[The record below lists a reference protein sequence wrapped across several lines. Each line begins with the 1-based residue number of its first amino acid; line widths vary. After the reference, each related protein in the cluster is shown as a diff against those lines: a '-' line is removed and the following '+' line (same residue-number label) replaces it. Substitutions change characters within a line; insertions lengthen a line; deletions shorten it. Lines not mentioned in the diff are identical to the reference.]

1 MVALI
6 GLSPQEMQTS
16 NLMQDASGSYLI
28 TSTEDWNELSQNL
41 SEYNG
46 GTFKLTND
54 INVTTMVGAWEIPFT
69 GTFDGQGH
77 TLNVNIES
85 DVMGTAPFCIIRNS
99 TIKNLRTTGTVTC
112 YGYHSSGL
120 VGVVDDD
127 YKTPINIY
135 NCDVAVQI
143 NGTEYAGGI
152 VGHGRNSELVIS
164 DCIFSGSIGGCHDHG
179 CFVGWKEN
187 PCRPVYN
194 NCLSIPSSVCCD
206 RSADF
211 SHPGN
216 GGSISHAT
224 LNNCYYSYANGFSYV
239 QGTSASSEKLADG
252 TVAYA
257 LQSGTRDWTTGQVW
271 GQTLG
276 SDALPVLTSD
286 TNKAVYNVSFTVGGQ
301 VVKKFISNSPIG
313 DKMPSGNEF
322 GLKNATFTYNG
333 AAFDG
338 STIFSSDPTIT
349 VTGTTAYTLTLGS
362 TENGSISI
370 NDNTAM
376 PGLLKKVTTVPADG
390 YVVSAVKVTDA
401 NDNLLPVTKVSN
413 ADNEYVFTFPIS
425 SVKVTAEFTPGEAE
439 AVRFINNGMTLPASW
454 RNNDI
459 HWTADTWMI
468 WGDEYD
474 GTNNVVLDA
483 PPADAMGHQWYEEG
497 YALTNS
503 DEDVLPNGNKI
514 VWENHAASFR
524 DGGNYDYFRETGSP
538 GGDRFGDFYIRRI
551 FTFNTKNVPTKLYLS
566 CSYDDSPVEYYI
578 NGTLVYEDHKT
589 ESWTDGCH
597 EVELT
602 PAQIAL
608 IHTDGT
614 PNVMAVHT
622 SQNWGGYHLD
632 CGLYDPTAISYEV
645 TGDATARVARN
656 AFAMGD
662 ITIPET
668 LTHNGKT
675 YTVTELAGSIFEDCS
690 DLTSVVLPSTITS
703 VDGNAFRN
711 CPRLQYVKSYVDI
724 YTDNTLIAA
733 SVNATE
739 FELAMGY
746 NTIHSNAFKFTENL
760 TTLTLPRSLTNI
772 GKNAF
777 VGCKALKEMY
787 VYCKEVPATPANAFE
802 GVNKSGITVHVYESA
817 LNSFKRTWGEE
828 FTYVTMP
835 DPQQVSLSVNVEE
848 WGQLRDAINKAA
860 AEKNSTIYDVVGIT
874 VTGNISYDDLWLLS
888 EMCTDLYSLATIDL
902 GKANVQDNR
911 IPERVFA
918 DRHRLTSI
926 VLPETLECIDYEAF
940 YNCNGLTSID
950 IPASVRYFGDRV
962 FCNCSNLTTVTGMES
977 LSDSSWDPFYGTAI
991 TEPVYGGS
999 LFLYLPPSMTG
1010 SYEVP
1015 AGIKMTTEGSMR
1027 NSQLSSITLPGSLTD
1042 LGDDTFMDCP
1052 NLTEIYCYAPVPPTC
1067 HSGVWEWGFNKE
1079 ACTVYVQETSVED
1092 YRNANEWRDMGR
1104 IVGFATGEL
1113 VDMTIEVPTA
1123 GTLNDELFD
1132 AAVTKAGISDKTKI
1146 KNLTVTGSL
1155 NTADVEYLCALP
1167 NTLYYIQGLDLGGTT
1182 LEGNAITERMFYSAR
1197 YKHLV
1202 LPSNVTSIGN
1212 EAFKNLTSIEL
1223 PSSVTS
1229 IDVNA
1234 FRHCPNLQ
1242 YVKSYME
1249 IYIDETLIAA
1259 PVEATEFELS
1269 MGYNT
1274 INSNAFKFTEK
1285 LTKLTLPRSLTTIG
1299 ENAFVGCKS
1308 LKDIYVYC
1316 KEVPATPSNAFE
1328 GINKSAIN
1336 VHVYKSLLNGFKE
1349 SWGEEFNYVT
1359 MPDPQQLSLTINVE
1373 EWGTLRSLI
1382 DEKVA
1387 ETNSTIYDVVDVT
1400 VTGSISHDDLWSL
1413 SELCTEP
1420 YSLATID
1427 LGEANVQDNRIPWRT
1442 FADRHKLTSI
1452 VLPETIESIDYEAFR
1467 NCDGLT
1473 SIDIPA
1479 SVKYLGDRVYYDCS
1493 NLTTVS
1499 GMEGLTDCAPWDPFY
1514 GTAITEP
1521 LCGGTLFLYMPPTIR
1536 GSYEMPLG
1544 IKTIVAGS
1552 LRDSQISS
1560 ITLPG
1565 SLVWMGYESFW
1576 SCNNLT
1582 EIYCYAPIPPYCDG
1596 GVWEGNFNRE
1606 ECTVY
1611 VPEWTVEAYQNANG
1625 WRNLGSILGFS
1636 VGELVDMT
1644 IDVPA
1649 AGTLNDEL
1657 FDAAAAEAGIS
1668 DKTLIKN
1675 LTVTGSLNADDMA
1688 YLNALPN
1695 TSYYLER
1702 LDLGSTTL
1710 EGNAITDRMFHSA
1723 TYKNIVLPSGITS
1736 IGNEAFRNS
1745 RITGITLPESIQSI
1759 GEYAFAQTGLTSI
1772 EIPDAVTWMGHRML
1786 QGCGALTSIKI
1797 GNGITEIPECWAEFC
1812 DNLNEVTLGKK
1823 VSHVGWRAFP
1833 GFNIQNVYSYAKMTP
1848 SWDDAFYDGIHS
1860 EAVLHVYSNSV
1871 ERYQNADGWKYFP
1884 TISDDLGT
1892 YPTFELT
1899 VNVENWGTI
1908 SDVIAQAMTDAGC
1921 EEIIDITKLTV
1932 TGYINHDDLRY
1943 IRDNMGGTLDALDLS
1958 EVNVEGNYLNE
1969 ILGWC
1974 VFNTLILPKT
1984 LEYIDWNT
1992 LQHCNNLKTIHV
2004 PSSVKRMGPNFME
2017 GCSSL
2022 ETVTGG
2028 EGLID
2033 INRDHDYFED
2043 CPNLKSYVILNTF
2056 FFRLPHSYEGAFEV
2070 PDYVT
2075 EIANTGLW
2083 YVRGLTA
2090 LTLPESVMAI
2100 NGYSFA
2106 GDENLKDIYYYAVEM
2121 PRTHENAFND
2131 FNKSNCT
2138 LHVYE
2143 EMVEVFKA
2151 DELWRDFNIVGDLG
2165 AMPNLTP
2172 MNEADYADLCAIY
2185 NELGGSTWQ
2194 NKWIINKNVQTASR
2208 WRGVTFD
2215 EEGYV
2220 TEINLRN
2227 NGLSGDI
2234 TSLTFTG
2241 LSRLNTLDLSY
2252 NSITGDVMPMK
2263 ATLPGRCNLNVLGQD
2278 FGYIGEHTLYEL
2290 CNYGELPS
2298 IAYYN
2303 DNSGSLVSTLI
2314 GVGGHCQF
2322 YHDGTD
2328 GGHYWD
2334 CYIYPDG
2341 STWNN
2346 FKFYWPSPATV
2357 ECFYPHRFTFTYN
2370 YNMGDANMD
2379 DAINVLDLQTTLNYS
2394 NNQGGGLF
2402 NFYAADTYG
2411 PDDDINVQ
2419 DIVATV
2425 NILLAQESGQPAAVR
2440 AHGNNP
2446 VTASE
2451 ACISVE
2457 DGQIVLYTTKPV
2469 AALDLHIAGIEPQ
2482 HLTWS
2487 TEDMGFATA
2496 TAAQQ
2501 IGTHAIIYSLMPR
2514 EIEAGRTVLATFD
2527 AGKALRIAS
2536 ATLSDSNARTISVG
2550 NVVPTG
2556 IGKLNGNA
2564 AANWSITNVA
2574 GTTIM
2579 SGTHATEADILK
2591 KAKGQQLNGVFIINM
2606 DGEKRKI
2613 VIK

>member
-1 MVALI
+1 MKETLKLMLLTVALMLFGLHARAGSINEEQAKAKALSFLQNRQSPQSGRRLARAILPELTTATAGESAVYVFNIDGKGGFVIVSGDDRAREILGYSDSGSFDAKNIPTALREMITIYARQISMLGQEETLSDSIAKVSRAMRRTSSIMADVSPLLTTTWNQVYPYNDYCPTLNDQTALTGCVATAMAQIAYYHKFPTEKVPSLTAYTSATNKLNVTTWAATTFDWDNMLTNYNGTYTDTQVEAVATLMRYCGQAAQMDYGFTSGAYNGDALVAFKDKLGYNPYASFKRANNYSVTGWEDLIYKEVSEKRPVYYSALNGDEGCDVGGHAFVVDGYQSDGNYFHVNWGWGGACDGYFNLFALDPDAPQSAPTETGWHYDMVALI

-54 INVTTMVGAWEIPFT
+54 INITTMVGSWEIPFT

-187 PCRPVYN
+187 PCRPVYY
-194 NCLSIPSSVCCD
+194 NCLSIPLSVCD
-206 RSADF
+206 DTSADF

-216 GGSISHAT
+216 GGNISHAT
-224 LNNCYYSYANGFSYV
+224 LNNCYYSYANGFRIT
-239 QGTSASSEKLADG
+239 QGTSVSSEQLSDG
-252 TVAYA
+252 TVAQA

-271 GQTLG
+271 GQTIG
-276 SDALPVLTSD
+276 SDALPLLTSD
-286 TNKAVYNVSFTVGGQ
+286 TNKGVYMVTFTIGGQ

-413 ADNEYVFTFPIS
+413 ADNEYIFTFPMS

-439 AVRFINNGMTLPASW
+439 AVQFINGGLTLPSSW
-454 RNNDI
+454 RNNNI

-474 GTNNVVLDA
+474 GTDNVVLDA

-514 VWENHAASFR
+514 VWENHAASFK

-668 LTHNGKT
+668 VTYDGKT
-675 YTVTELAGSIFEDCS
+675 YTVTELAGSMFEDCG
-690 DLTSVVLPSTITS
+690 DLISVTLPSTITS
-703 VDGNAFRN
+703 VDGNAFHN
-711 CPRLQYVKSYVDI
+711 CANLQYVKSYVDI
-724 YTDNTLIAA
+724 YDDKTLIAA
-733 SVNATE
+733 PVGATE

-746 NTIHSNAFKFTENL
+746 GSVYRNAFKFTENL
-760 TTLTLPRSLTNI
+760 TKLTLPRSLTEI
-772 GKNAF
+772 GEKAF
-777 VGCKALKEMY
+777 SGCKALTEMY
-787 VYCKEVPATPANAFE
+787 VYSKTVPSTASNAFE
-802 GVNKSGITVHVYESA
+802 GISKSAITVHVYESA
-817 LNSFKRTWGEE
+817 LNSFKDSWGEE

-835 DPQQVSLSVNVEE
+835 DPQQISLTVNVEE
-848 WGQLRDAINKAA
+848 WGTLRSLIEEKAA
-860 AEKNSTIYDVVGIT
+860 EQNSTIYDVVGIT
-874 VTGNISYDDLWLLS
+874 VTGNVSDSDLRELS
-888 EMCTDLYSLATIDL
+888 VMCSDLYSLTTIDL
-902 GKANVQDNR
+902 GEANVQDNC
-911 IPERVFA
+911 IYWDMFN
-918 DRHRLTSI
+918 DRDKLTSI
-926 VLPETLECIDYEAF
+926 VLPETLERIESGAF
-940 YNCNGLTSID
+940 YDCDGLTSID
-950 IPASVRYFGDRV
+950 IPASVTYIGSDAFRSSR
-962 FCNCSNLTTVTGMES
+962 NLAKVTGMEGLS
-977 LSDSSWDPFYGTAI
+977 HSDSYNAWNVFMETAI

-999 LFLYLPPSMTG
+999 VFLYLPPSMTG

-1015 AGIKMTTEGSMR
+1015 AGIKMTTAGSMR

-1042 LGDDTFMDCP
+1042 LGDDTFQDCP

-1067 HSGVWEWGFNKE
+1067 HSGVWEYGFNKE
-1079 ACTVYVQETSVED
+1079 ACTVYVPESSVEA
-1092 YRNANEWRDMGR
+1092 YQNAEEWREMGR
-1104 IVGFATGEL
+1104 IVGFA
-1113 VDMTIEVPTA
+1113 
-1123 GTLNDELFD
+1123 
-1132 AAVTKAGISDKTKI
+1132 
-1146 KNLTVTGSL
+1146 
-1155 NTADVEYLCALP
+1155 
-1167 NTLYYIQGLDLGGTT
+1167 
-1182 LEGNAITERMFYSAR
+1182 
-1197 YKHLV
+1197 
-1202 LPSNVTSIGN
+1202 
-1212 EAFKNLTSIEL
+1212 
-1223 PSSVTS
+1223 
-1229 IDVNA
+1229 
-1234 FRHCPNLQ
+1234 
-1242 YVKSYME
+1242 
-1249 IYIDETLIAA
+1249 
-1259 PVEATEFELS
+1259 
-1269 MGYNT
+1269 
-1274 INSNAFKFTEK
+1274 
-1285 LTKLTLPRSLTTIG
+1285 
-1299 ENAFVGCKS
+1299 
-1308 LKDIYVYC
+1308 
-1316 KEVPATPSNAFE
+1316 
-1328 GINKSAIN
+1328 
-1336 VHVYKSLLNGFKE
+1336 
-1349 SWGEEFNYVT
+1349 
-1359 MPDPQQLSLTINVE
+1359 
-1373 EWGTLRSLI
+1373 
-1382 DEKVA
+1382 
-1387 ETNSTIYDVVDVT
+1387 
-1400 VTGSISHDDLWSL
+1400 
-1413 SELCTEP
+1413 
-1420 YSLATID
+1420 
-1427 LGEANVQDNRIPWRT
+1427 
-1442 FADRHKLTSI
+1442 
-1452 VLPETIESIDYEAFR
+1452 
-1467 NCDGLT
+1467 
-1473 SIDIPA
+1473 
-1479 SVKYLGDRVYYDCS
+1479 
-1493 NLTTVS
+1493 
-1499 GMEGLTDCAPWDPFY
+1499 
-1514 GTAITEP
+1514 
-1521 LCGGTLFLYMPPTIR
+1521 
-1536 GSYEMPLG
+1536 
-1544 IKTIVAGS
+1544 
-1552 LRDSQISS
+1552 
-1560 ITLPG
+1560 
-1565 SLVWMGYESFW
+1565 
-1576 SCNNLT
+1576 
-1582 EIYCYAPIPPYCDG
+1582 
-1596 GVWEGNFNRE
+1596 
-1606 ECTVY
+1606 
-1611 VPEWTVEAYQNANG
+1611 
-1625 WRNLGSILGFS
+1625 

-1644 IDVPA
+1644 IDVA
-1649 AGTLNDEL
+1649 TASTLNDEL
-1657 FDAAAAEAGIS
+1657 FDAAAAKAGIS
-1668 DKTLIKN
+1668 DKTLIRN
-1675 LTVTGSLNADDMA
+1675 LTVTGSLNADDVA

-1695 TSYYLER
+1695 TLYYMEK
-1702 LDLGSTTL
+1702 LDLGGTAL
-1710 EGNAITDRMFHSA
+1710 DGNAITDRMFYA
-1723 TYKNIVLPSGITS
+1723 TSYKNIVLPSTVTS
-1736 IGNEAFRNS
+1736 IGSEAFRSS
-1745 RITGITLPESIQSI
+1745 RRLSSITLPESLQTIS
-1759 GEYAFAQTGLTSI
+1759 EYAFAQTGLTSI
-1772 EIPDAVTWMGHRML
+1772 EIPDAVTTMEHRGL
-1786 QGCGALTSIKI
+1786 QECSALTSIKI
-1797 GNGITEIPECWAEFC
+1797 GNGVTEIPDCWAEYC
-1812 DNLNEVTLGKK
+1812 DNLQEVTLGKK
-1823 VSHVGWRAFP
+1823 VTSIRWRAFL
-1833 GFNIQNVYSYAKMTP
+1833 GLNIQNVYSYAKMPP
-1848 SWDDAFYDGIHS
+1848 SWDDSFYYGINS
-1860 EAVLHVYSNSV
+1860 EAVLHVYSNCVS
-1871 ERYQNADGWKYFP
+1871 RYEKAWGWNNFP
-1884 TISDDLGT
+1884 TIVGDLGT
-1892 YPTFELT
+1892 YPTFEMT
-1899 VNVENWGTI
+1899 VNVETMGTF
-1908 SDVIAQAMTDAGC
+1908 SDALTEAMTAAGC
-1921 EEIIDITKLTV
+1921 EDMMDITKLTV
-1932 TGYINHDDLRY
+1932 TGSINNDDLRY
-1943 IRDNMGGTLDALDLS
+1943 IRDNMGRTLDALDLG
-1958 EVNVEGNYLNE
+1958 NVKIEDNNWMDEGALSGCAFE
-1969 ILGWC
+1969 
-1974 VFNTLILPKT
+1974 TLILPNT
-1984 LEYIDWNT
+1984 VEYMDRWFILSNCDNM
-1992 LQHCNNLKTIHV
+1992 KTIQI
-2004 PSSVKRMGPNFME
+2004 PSSVKKIGPVFMND
-2017 GCSSL
+2017 CNSL

-2028 EGLID
+2028 EGIID
-2033 INRDHDYFED
+2033 MDRWNGMYFD
-2043 CPNLKSYVILNTF
+2043 NCPNLQSPVILNTF
-2056 FFRLPHSYEGAFEV
+2056 FFRLPLSYEGAYEV
-2070 PDYVT
+2070 PDNVT
-2075 EIANTGLW
+2075 EIARDGMW
-2083 YVRGLTA
+2083 HVKGLTA
-2090 LTLPESVMAI
+2090 LTLPESVIAI
-2100 NGYSFA
+2100 HGNAFE
-2106 GDENLKDIYYYAVEM
+2106 GDESLKDIYYYAVEL
-2121 PRTHENAFND
+2121 PEAHDEAFGGFD
-2131 FNKSNCT
+2131 KPSCT

-2143 EMVEVFKA
+2143 EMVEVFK
-2151 DELWRDFNIVGDLG
+2151 ENERWCDFNIVGDLG
-2165 AMPNLTP
+2165 SMPVRTP

-2208 WRGVTFD
+2208 WRGVSFD

-2220 TEINLRN
+2220 TEINLRE

-2440 AHGNNP
+2440 AHGNDP